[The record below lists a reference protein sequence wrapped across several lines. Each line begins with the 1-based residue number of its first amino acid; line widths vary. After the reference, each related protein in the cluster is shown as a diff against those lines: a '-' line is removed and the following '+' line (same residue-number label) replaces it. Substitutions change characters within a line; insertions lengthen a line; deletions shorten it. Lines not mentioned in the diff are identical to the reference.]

1 MSKSLQAIRGMNDI
15 LPEQTPA
22 WRYLERTFAGLL
34 DGYGYSEIRLPIL
47 EFTELFARGIG
58 EGTDV
63 VDKEMYTFLDRNGES
78 LTMRPEGTAGCVR
91 AVLEHGL
98 SGGGQVQKLW
108 YTGPMFRYE
117 KPQKGR
123 YRQFHQIGV
132 EVFNLPGPDIDAE
145 LIILTWRLWQKLGMA
160 DAVTLQLN
168 TLGSSE
174 ARAGIQLPG
183 DCPVAAQPLPG
194 AAAQQTPGELRPAR
208 IRCDRAGRRRDHVR
222 LPRRGVSP
230 GDRVQGRRR
239 NHHRQAA

>member
-1 MSKSLQAIRGMNDI
+1 MNDI

-22 WRYLERTFAGLL
+22 WRYLERTVAELL

-63 VDKEMYTFLDRNGES
+63 VDKEMYTFLDRNEES
-78 LTMRPEGTAGCVR
+78 LTLRPEGTAGCVR

-123 YRQFHQIGV
+123 YREFTQFGVEMLGKPDKDEVVSLLKICLDSFAVDYRFVPSVKRGLSYYVEDGFEAECERLGAQKQVAGGGRYAEGIGWAIGV
-132 EVFNLPGPDIDAE
+132 D
-145 LIILTWRLWQKLGMA
+145 RLSLASAKG
-160 DAVTLQLN
+160 TK
-168 TLGSSE
+168 
-174 ARAGIQLPG
+174 
-183 DCPVAAQPLPG
+183 
-194 AAAQQTPGELRPAR
+194 
-208 IRCDRAGRRRDHVR
+208 
-222 LPRRGVSP
+222 
-230 GDRVQGRRR
+230 
-239 NHHRQAA
+239 